1 MIMLIGSYQ
10 LYSIETSE
18 FALDGG
24 AMFGIIP
31 KPLWEKEVP
40 ADEQN
45 RITMVTRSLLL
56 VSDDHKIIVDTG
68 NGTKWQEKFRDIYRI
83 ELDNL
88 NLEKSLA
95 KYNFTPRDITDVYCT
110 HLHFDHVGGN
120 TKIVAGKLEPVFPNA
135 TYWVQNENWELANS
149 PSEKDAGSFMSAD
162 WSVLLENNM
171 IHFVDGKESFLPEIE
186 NHLTYGHTT
195 GLMHPIIGDST
206 NKLIYMADLIP
217 MAAHIPLPWVM
228 AYDIHPALTVQE
240 KGEILPTIV
249 DEDWIIFFEHDPVH
263 QAATVQFDGKHYRL
277 KDSVIISA

>member
-1 MIMLIGSYQ
+1 MLIGSYQ

-56 VSDDHKIIVDTG
+56 VSDDHKIIIDTG

-95 KYNFTPRDITDVYCT
+95 KYNFTPGDITDVYCT

-249 DEDWIIFFEHDPVH
+249 DEDWIIFFEHDPVY

-277 KDSVIISA
+277 KDSVIVSA

>member
-1 MIMLIGSYQ
+1 MLIGSYQ

-56 VSDDHKIIVDTG
+56 VSDDHKIIIDTG
-68 NGTKWQEKFRDIYRI
+68 NGTKWQEKFRNIYRI

-95 KYNFTPRDITDVYCT
+95 KYNFSPGDITDVYCT

-135 TYWVQNENWELANS
+135 TYWVQNENWGLANS

-171 IHFVDGKESFLPEIE
+171 IHFVDGKESFLPAID
-186 NHLTYGHTT
+186 NHLTYGHTI

-249 DEDWIIFFEHDPVH
+249 DEDWIIFFEHDPVY

-277 KDSVIISA
+277 KDSVIVSA

>member
-1 MIMLIGSYQ
+1 MLIGSYQ

-95 KYNFTPRDITDVYCT
+95 KYNFTPGDITDVYCT

>member
-1 MIMLIGSYQ
+1 MLIGSYQ

-228 AYDIHPALTVQE
+228 AYDIHPAQTVQE

-249 DEDWIIFFEHDPVH
+249 DEKWIIFFEHDPVH